1 MTTDETK
8 KSTRDAYGAALT
20 ELATLY
26 DDIVVIDGDVGSS
39 TRSVA
44 FRNLH
49 PDRYFDL
56 GIAEQD
62 MILTSAGLSLAN
74 FRVFVSSLASFLVGR
89 AYDEIRETIA
99 IPGLPV
105 KLIATHGGVTVGEDG
120 ATHQMLEDIALMRAL
135 PGMGVLVPSDY
146 NSALTLIKIAA
157 ECTKPVYVRLGRP
170 EQPLLYENNDTDFTL
185 GGGRVLKE
193 GTEVTICACGI
204 MVHEALKASKI
215 LAQQDLCAE
224 VIDCYSVSPLPAQQ
238 ILESIHR
245 TGCCVVAEEHLLHG
259 GLGEAIASLVCR
271 SYPVPV
277 KFVAVDNKFGQSGT
291 AEELQEYYG
300 LTSSQIVSAAVQ
312 VWTMRR
318 R

>member
-1 MTTDETK
+1 MTETLN
-8 KSTRDAYGAALT
+8 KSTRDAYGPALV
-20 ELATLY
+20 ELAALY
-26 DDIVVIDGDVGSS
+26 DDLVVIDGDVGAP
-39 TRSVA
+39 A
-44 FRNLH
+44 FKDAARNLRSN
-49 PDRYFDL
+49 RYFNM
-56 GIAEQD
+56 GIAEQN

-105 KLIATHGGVTVGEDG
+105 KLIASYGGVTVGEDG
-120 ATHQMLEDIALMRAL
+120 ATHQMLEDIALMRVL

-146 NSALTLIKIAA
+146 NSAFALIKGAA
-157 ECTKPVYVRLGRP
+157 ELNRPVYIRLGRP
-170 EQPLLYENNDTDFTL
+170 ELPLLYDNDDANFSL

-204 MVHEALKASKI
+204 MVHEALKAAKI

-224 VIDCYSVSPLPAQQ
+224 VIDCYSVNPLPAQQ

-259 GLGEAIASLVCR
+259 GLGDAIASLVCR
-271 SYPVPV
+271 SYPAPV
-277 KFVAVDNKFGQSGT
+277 KFVAVDNKFGQSGR

>member
-1 MTTDETK
+1 MNNITM
-8 KSTRDAYGAALT
+8 KSTRDAYGEALI
-20 ELATLY
+20 ELNTVYNDL
-26 DDIVVIDGDVGSS
+26 VVVDGDVGSS
-39 TRSVA
+39 TRSA
-44 FRNLH
+44 SFKKAN
-49 PDRYFDL
+49 PKRYVDV

-62 MILTSAGLSLAN
+62 MVLTAAGLALAG
-74 FRVFVSSLASFLVGR
+74 FRVYVSSLASFLVGR

-105 KLIATHGGVTVGEDG
+105 KLIATHSGVTVGEDG
-120 ATHQMLEDIALMRAL
+120 ATHQMLEDIALMRVL
-135 PGMGVLVPSDY
+135 PGLGVLAPADFY
-146 NSALTLIKIAA
+146 SARAIIKMAA
-157 ECTKPVYVRLGRP
+157 EVKRPIYIRLGRSKL
-170 EQPLLYENNDTDFTL
+170 PLLYKEDDVDFSL

-204 MVHEALKASKI
+204 MVHEALKAARI

-224 VIDCYSVSPLPAQQ
+224 VIDCYSISPLPAQQ

-245 TGCCVVAEEHLLHG
+245 TGCCVVAEEHLAHG
-259 GLGEAIASLVCR
+259 GLGEAIAGLVCR

-277 KFVAVDNKFGQSGT
+277 KFVAVDDKFGQSGT
-291 AEELQEYYG
+291 SEELQEYYS